1 MRIVVTNNG
10 RKVIQEIEDI
20 TLPSINS
27 KSHNNIRNQNDVNQ
41 KSITLSTDRKS
52 THKNNIKFI
61 KLNPKKYNKRRRK
74 RNKSKNMGYSR
85 TK

>member
-10 RKVIQEIEDI
+10 RKVIKEIEDI
-20 TLPSINS
+20 KIPSINS
-27 KSHNNIRNQNDVNQ
+27 KSHNNIRSQNVNQ

-61 KLNPKKYNKRRRK
+61 KLNPKKYIIPPILQEKYLNKENYK
-74 RNKSKNMGYSR
+74 
-85 TK
+85 